1 MTMKRPRVAYDRL
14 AINNY
19 RPNIFAI
26 KLKVN
31 WTIFSIFFTMNER
44 TLCALK
50 LHSTMRRRKTQRND
64 HYLSCSSAQ
73 KSAIKVITTRADGL
87 DRHKIVRILYS
98 LTIYVNDISGV
109 RITIEITTSLL
120 YASDSSAEQVF
131 DITIRYDT
139 VGFTCG
145 SA

>member
-1 MTMKRPRVAYDRL
+1 
-14 AINNY
+14 
-19 RPNIFAI
+19 
-26 KLKVN
+26 
-31 WTIFSIFFTMNER
+31 MNER

-87 DRHKIVRILYS
+87 DRQKIVRILYS

-120 YASDSSAEQVF
+120 YESDSSAEQVF
-131 DITIRYDT
+131 DVTIRY
-139 VGFTCG
+139 
-145 SA
+145 